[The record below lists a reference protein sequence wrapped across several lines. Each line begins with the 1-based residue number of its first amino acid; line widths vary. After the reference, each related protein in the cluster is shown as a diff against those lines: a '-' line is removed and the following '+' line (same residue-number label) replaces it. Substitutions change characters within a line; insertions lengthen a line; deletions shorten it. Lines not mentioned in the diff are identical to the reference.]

1 MLLNDKSEFTQ
12 LFNQFIT
19 SYPYTPNGISHIKS
33 YTEQRQQ
40 AYRNFEIIRT
50 AADRGE
56 NIRELVLLQLLP
68 HSNTI
73 NNRQR
78 GAWIHIA
85 PSVTKDIKEWFEGAK
100 WAKSED
106 WDQIATAISKGFQMG
121 ILTPILNALQPNKFL
136 LINNK
141 SRKLINYFANTNYGN
156 KLTDYP
162 AINNTG
168 RNLIQE
174 LAQDMH
180 QVGVPA
186 IRDDDLFDMFCHWLI
201 AIKKYDFQYQN
212 QQQINTV
219 NRNIKSN
226 PKYTLSDISQ
236 EICFEETT
244 IERWIHTINRKGQA
258 IFYGSPG
265 TGKTFIADKL
275 AKNLISESDGFYEL
289 VQFHPAY
296 TYEDFIQGIRP
307 QGEDG
312 KLTYPLVHGRFL
324 EFCKKAEALQDTCV
338 LIIDEINRA
347 NLPQVFGELM
357 YLLEYRDQ
365 EIPLAAGNKFRIP
378 QNVRI
383 IGTMNTADRSIAQ
396 IDHALRRRFAFIEL
410 RPNYDVLIKYHEN
423 TDFAVMELINVLKQL
438 NNAIDDKN
446 YEIGISFFLTRNLR
460 EDIEDIWKMEI
471 EPYLE
476 EYFFNNLEKVDDFR
490 WDTIKEYLT
499 I

>member
-1 MLLNDKSEFTQ
+1 MASQETQNNIFSQKTFRLLGEWSQKYDYQDPMETSFGYDFRQYTEKPFKLFCEKVANALPPHFSVHCIEKNKTFRPYMEKHDSCLKSYFSASKLIFIEITTWGINTGIDNEVYQGIIKKISQNNPQELTNFISRNSIFFMHENP
-12 LFNQFIT
+12 LFISPSKLKDETGYEKAVLDVALWLKKYLIWIILAVYDEPIQVINNL
-19 SYPYTPNGISHIKS
+19 SNLNSHILNRYIS
-33 YTEQRQQ
+33 NWNYTGFSEK
-40 AYRNFEIIRT
+40 
-50 AADRGE
+50 
-56 NIRELVLLQLLP
+56 ELQ
-68 HSNTI
+68 
-73 NNRQR
+73 
-78 GAWIHIA
+78 
-85 PSVTKDIKEWFEGAK
+85 
-100 WAKSED
+100 
-106 WDQIATAISKGFQMG
+106 
-121 ILTPILNALQPNKFL
+121 
-136 LINNK
+136 
-141 SRKLINYFANTNYGN
+141 
-156 KLTDYP
+156 
-162 AINNTG
+162 
-168 RNLIQE
+168 
-174 LAQDMH
+174 
-180 QVGVPA
+180 
-186 IRDDDLFDMFCHWLI
+186 CWLR
-201 AIKKYDFQYQN
+201 A
-212 QQQINTV
+212 
-219 NRNIKSN
+219 
-226 PKYTLSDISQ
+226 
-236 EICFEETT
+236 
-244 IERWIHTINRKGQA
+244 INRKGQA
-258 IFYGSPG
+258 IIYGSPG
-265 TGKTFIADKL
+265 TGKTFIAKEL
-275 AKNLISESDGFYEL
+275 AGQLVGKYGFIEL

-410 RPNYDVLIKYHEN
+410 RPNYDVLIKYHQH